1 MKKIFPLFCVL
12 LLATVAACVAPV
24 APVTQPLAS
33 TAIVEPPPSLGPAP
47 TAEPNTRPPEPA
59 PPNTRPPEP
68 APPNTRPPEVATPV
82 TGFEAITEAAVKF
95 AAAEL
100 GVDAA
105 AIQVISVEEVTW
117 RNSCLGVD
125 RLNEMCMDV
134 ITPGFRVVLSVDGQE
149 IAVHTNQDA
158 SALRLADPAQGAPD
172 VKPSS
177 YHPAGIWPNS

>member
-1 MKKIFPLFCVL
+1 MNKIFPLFCVL

-33 TAIVEPPPSLGPAP
+33 TAILEPPPSLGPAP

-82 TGFEAITEAAVKF
+82 TGFEAITDAAIKF

-105 AIQVISVEEVTW
+105 AIQVVSVEEATW

-158 SALRLADPAQGAPD
+158 SALRLADPAQGVPD

>member
-1 MKKIFPLFCVL
+1 MNKIFPLFCVL

-33 TAIVEPPPSLGPAP
+33 TAILEPPPSLGPAP

-59 PPNTRPPEP
+59 PPNTRPPE
-68 APPNTRPPEVATPV
+68 VATPV
-82 TGFEAITEAAVKF
+82 TGFEAITDAAVKF

-105 AIQVISVEEVTW
+105 AIQVVSVEEATW

-134 ITPGFRVVLSVDGQE
+134 ITPGFRVVLSADGQE

-158 SALRLADPAQGAPD
+158 SALRLADPAQGVPD

>member
-1 MKKIFPLFCVL
+1 MNKIFPLFCVL

-33 TAIVEPPPSLGPAP
+33 TAILEPPPSLGPAP

-59 PPNTRPPEP
+59 PPNTRPPE
-68 APPNTRPPEVATPV
+68 VATPV
-82 TGFEAITEAAVKF
+82 TGFEAITDAAVKF

-105 AIQVISVEEVTW
+105 AIQVISVEEATW

>member
-1 MKKIFPLFCVL
+1 MNKIFPLFCVL

-68 APPNTRPPEVATPV
+68 ASPIA
-82 TGFEAITEAAVKF
+82 GFEAITDAAVNF

-105 AIQVISVEEVTW
+105 AIQVVSVEEATW

>member
-1 MKKIFPLFCVL
+1 MNKIFPLFCVL

-68 APPNTRPPEVATPV
+68 ASPIA
-82 TGFEAITEAAVKF
+82 GFEAITDAAVKF

-105 AIQVISVEEVTW
+105 AIQVVSVEEATW

>member
-1 MKKIFPLFCVL
+1 MNKIFPLFCVL

-33 TAIVEPPPSLGPAP
+33 TAILEPPPSLGPAP

-59 PPNTRPPEP
+59 PPNTRPPE
-68 APPNTRPPEVATPV
+68 VATPV
-82 TGFEAITEAAVKF
+82 TGFEAITDAAVKF

-105 AIQVISVEEVTW
+105 AIQVVSVEEATW

>member
-1 MKKIFPLFCVL
+1 MNKIFPLFCVL

-59 PPNTRPPEP
+59 PPNTRPPE
-68 APPNTRPPEVATPV
+68 VATPV
-82 TGFEAITEAAVKF
+82 TGFEAITDAAVKF

-105 AIQVISVEEVTW
+105 AIQVVSVEEATW

>member
-1 MKKIFPLFCVL
+1 MNKIFPLFCVL

-33 TAIVEPPPSLGPAP
+33 TAILEPPPSLGPAP
-47 TAEPNTRPPEPA
+47 TAAPNTRPPEPA
-59 PPNTRPPEP
+59 PPNTRPPEL
-68 APPNTRPPEVATPV
+68 ATPV
-82 TGFEAITEAAVKF
+82 TGFEAIVEAAVKF

-100 GVDAA
+100 GVDVA
-105 AIQVISVEEVTW
+105 AIQVVSVEEATW

-158 SALRLADPAQGAPD
+158 SALRLADPAQGVPD

>member
-1 MKKIFPLFCVL
+1 MNKIFPLFCVL

-33 TAIVEPPPSLGPAP
+33 TAILEPPPSLGPAP
-47 TAEPNTRPPEPA
+47 TAAPNTRPPEPA
-59 PPNTRPPEP
+59 PPNTRPPEL
-68 APPNTRPPEVATPV
+68 ATPV
-82 TGFEAITEAAVKF
+82 TGFEAIVEAAVKF

-100 GVDAA
+100 GVDVA
-105 AIQVISVEEVTW
+105 AIQVVSVEEATW

>member
-1 MKKIFPLFCVL
+1 MNKIFPLFCVL

-59 PPNTRPPEP
+59 PPNTRPPE
-68 APPNTRPPEVATPV
+68 VATPV

-105 AIQVISVEEVTW
+105 AIQVVSVEEATW

>member
-1 MKKIFPLFCVL
+1 MNKIFPLFCVL

-33 TAIVEPPPSLGPAP
+33 TAILEPPPSLGPAP
-47 TAEPNTRPPEPA
+47 TAA
-59 PPNTRPPEP
+59 PNTRPPEP

-82 TGFEAITEAAVKF
+82 TGFEAITDAAVKF

-105 AIQVISVEEVTW
+105 AIQVISVEEATW

>member
-1 MKKIFPLFCVL
+1 MNKIFPLFCVL

-33 TAIVEPPPSLGPAP
+33 TAILEPPPSLGPAP

-59 PPNTRPPEP
+59 PPNTRPPE
-68 APPNTRPPEVATPV
+68 VATPV
-82 TGFEAITEAAVKF
+82 TGFEAITDAAVKF

-100 GVDAA
+100 GVDVA
-105 AIQVISVEEVTW
+105 AIQVVSVEEATW

>member
-1 MKKIFPLFCVL
+1 MNKIFPLFCVL

-33 TAIVEPPPSLGPAP
+33 TAILEPPPSLGPAP
-47 TAEPNTRPPEPA
+47 TAAPNTRPPEPA
-59 PPNTRPPEP
+59 PPNTRPPEL
-68 APPNTRPPEVATPV
+68 ATPV
-82 TGFEAITEAAVKF
+82 TGFEAIVEAAVKF

-105 AIQVISVEEVTW
+105 AIQVVSVEEATW

-158 SALRLADPAQGAPD
+158 SALRLADPAQGVPD